1 MQSFS
6 DPPEDTGRREPI
18 FNVPFLPALIAA
30 SMPVLYYFQERL
42 ADGGLSM
49 AFRAIDLEQGRWS
62 GLFTTML
69 LHGNWAHAA
78 MNAVGA
84 LTFGAPVARH
94 LKGAGGVL
102 GFLALYI
109 AGGAIGALGYGLC
122 HPGSDAPLV
131 GASGA
136 VFALI
141 GAATRLMGGHGR
153 VMPLSDPGVVRA
165 SLAWM
170 GVNLVVGLVGLAPGS
185 EGARIAWEAHAFGL
199 VVGLLSIGVLDR
211 LFGDRS
217 RFDLDRSMSDPQA

>member
-1 MQSFS
+1 MQTLP
-6 DPPEDTGRREPI
+6 DPSGDRPRREPI
-18 FNVPFLPALIAA
+18 FNAPFLPALIAA

-49 AFRAIDLEQGRWS
+49 AFRAVDLQQGRWG

-69 LHGNWAHAA
+69 LHGNWIHAV

-84 LTFGAPVARH
+84 LTFGAPVARQ
-94 LKGAGGVL
+94 LKGAGGAL
-102 GFLALYI
+102 GFLILYI

-153 VMPLSDPGVVRA
+153 VMPLSDPGVIRA

-170 GVNLVVGLVGLAPGS
+170 GVNLVVGLIGLAPGA
-185 EGARIAWEAHAFGL
+185 EGARIAWEAHAFGF
-199 VVGLLSIGVLDR
+199 VVGLLSIGALDR
-211 LFGDRS
+211 LFGDHS
-217 RFDLDRSMSDPQA
+217 RFDLDRSMSDPRS